1 MSALFPLALAAF
13 SSYFVYQF
21 TTNFQPS
28 AKKIV
33 TDLNALKQ
41 EVQEW
46 VSTLVPWSHSNMEL
60 LSYEQAN
67 NTIKKGLSKT
77 AKGTFNT
84 VYHEPL
90 FTYSYKQYVSSGNNA
105 LLYAR
110 TSKNEFAFRIQKK
123 EVAISIDNEYA
134 GVLKEGGL
142 FYGGPKQT
150 LLARINQNEELKLKP
165 IIIGDK
171 EVASIVNPAKAAVPN
186 PRALKFITPMEAE
199 EEKIFLAL
207 AILEIVTDSF
217 DRK

>member
-1 MSALFPLALAAF
+1 MSALFPLAIAAF
-13 SSYFVYQF
+13 SGYFIYQF

-33 TDLNALKQ
+33 GDLNELKQ
-41 EVQEW
+41 EIQEW
-46 VSTLVPWSHSNMEL
+46 VPTLVPWTPSNMEL

-67 NTIKKGLSKT
+67 QTVKKGLSKT

-90 FTYSYKQYVSSGNNA
+90 FAYSYKQYVSSGNNA
-105 LLYAR
+105 LLFAQ

-142 FYGGPKQT
+142 FYGGSKQT
-150 LLARINQNEELKLKP
+150 LMARINQDKELKLKP

-171 EVASIVNPAKAAVPN
+171 EVASIVNPAKSAIPN
-186 PRALKFITPMEAE
+186 PRALKFIAPMEAE
-199 EEKIFLAL
+199 EEKIFLSL
-207 AILEIVTDSF
+207 AILEIVTNSF
-217 DRK
+217 DRT

>member
-13 SSYFVYQF
+13 SGYFIYQF
-21 TTNFQPS
+21 TTNFKPGS
-28 AKKIV
+28 KKIV
-33 TDLNALKQ
+33 SDLNELKQ

-46 VSTLVPWSHSNMEL
+46 VASLVPWTHSNMEL
-60 LSYEQAN
+60 LSYEQTN
-67 NTIKKGLSKT
+67 KTVKKGLSKT
-77 AKGTFNT
+77 AKGTFNS

-90 FTYSYKQYVSSGNNA
+90 FAYSYKQYVSSGNNA

-110 TSKNEFAFRIQKK
+110 TSKNEFAYRIQKK

-142 FYGGPKQT
+142 FYGGPKEN
-150 LLARINQNEELKLKP
+150 LIARINQEETLKLKP
-165 IIIGDK
+165 IIIGEK
-171 EVASIVNPAKAAVPN
+171 EVASIVNPVKAAVPN
-186 PRALKFITPMEAE
+186 PRAFKFVTSMEAE

-217 DRK
+217 DRQ

>member
-1 MSALFPLALAAF
+1 MSALFPLAIAAF
-13 SSYFVYQF
+13 SGYFIYQF
-21 TTNFQPS
+21 TTNFKPN

-33 TDLNALKQ
+33 SDLNELKQ
-41 EVQEW
+41 EIQAW
-46 VSTLVPWSHSNMEL
+46 VPTLVPWTPANMEL
-60 LSYEQAN
+60 LSYEQTN

-90 FTYSYKQYVSSGNNA
+90 FAYSYKQYVSSGNNA
-105 LLYAR
+105 LLYAQ

-134 GVLKEGGL
+134 GLLKADGL

-150 LLARINQNEELKLKP
+150 LIARINKDDALKLKP

-186 PRALKFITPMEAE
+186 PRALKFIVPMEAE
-199 EEKIFLAL
+199 QEKIFLAL
-207 AILEIVTDSF
+207 AILEIVTNSF
-217 DRK
+217 DRA